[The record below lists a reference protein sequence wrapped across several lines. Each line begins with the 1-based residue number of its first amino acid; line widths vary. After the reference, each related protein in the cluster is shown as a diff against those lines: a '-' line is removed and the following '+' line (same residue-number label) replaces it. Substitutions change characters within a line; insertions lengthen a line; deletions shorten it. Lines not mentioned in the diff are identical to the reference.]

1 MEKFL
6 ELFEEFLM
14 KAIVLTED
22 FIATLT
28 VDSDMELFTSNRDR
42 LLHIIDQI
50 ARQIDWNQISEEK
63 KEENNKKID
72 YLKKLDEK
80 LIVKLH
86 GLQDEL
92 KKEIESTVRQ
102 KDNIKGYNLT
112 DVKYK

>member
-1 MEKFL
+1 MNQFL

-22 FIATLT
+22 FTAALTLE
-28 VDSDMELFTSNRDR
+28 SDLERFTSNRDR

-50 ARQIDWNQISEEK
+50 AKQVDWNQIDEER
-63 KEENNKKID
+63 KEENNRKID

-92 KKEIESTVRQ
+92 KREIESTVRQ

-112 DVKYK
+112 DVK